1 MTDTLGH
8 HLTRTLA
15 LGLPLVGSQVA
26 QILIGLTDTLMLG
39 RYSVDALAAATL
51 SSSYFFTLF
60 VLGSGFAVACM
71 PMAAGALAQHDEVRV
86 RRVARMGLW
95 LSLGTGLLMA
105 PVMIWSEPIL
115 LALGQKAQVAADAQ
129 KYLRIAG
136 LGMIPALLTATFRS
150 HLSALERT
158 RIVLIATLAGAG
170 LNVVLNWLLIFGAL
184 GFPEMGLRGAATASV
199 AVQVLTT
206 LILAL
211 YATRGPDMARFD
223 LLRNIHRPDWPIM
236 GDIFRLGWPI
246 GLTHVSESGLF
257 AGSALMMGWLGTVP
271 LAAHGVAIGIAALT
285 FMVHMGL
292 SQAATVRV
300 GRAWGQGDVP
310 GLRRAALAAA
320 ILSGGAVLGAVWL
333 YLGAGEFVVGLF
345 IDRSD
350 PDAGAILTL
359 GVQLLVVAALFQLV
373 DAGQV
378 MALGFLRGVQDTRRP
393 MIYAIVAYWVLGL
406 PAGYVLGFPLG
417 LGPEGI
423 WLGLVVGLLAA
434 TVALTVRFLRITAI
448 PVLPVTS
455 RS

>member
-1 MTDTLGH
+1 MRPPARYRRRMTEPLAT
-8 HLTRTLA
+8 HLNRTLV

-39 RYSVDALAAATL
+39 RYSVEALAAATL
-51 SSSYFFTLF
+51 STSYFFALF

-71 PMAAGALAQHDEVRV
+71 PMAAGALDDEVRV

-95 LSLGTGLLMA
+95 LSLATGVAMA
-105 PVMIWSEPIL
+105 PAMIWAEPIL
-115 LALGQKAQVAADAQ
+115 LALGQKAQVAADAEA
-129 KYLRIAG
+129 YLRIAG

-158 RIVLIATLAGAG
+158 RIVLLATLAGAG
-170 LNVVLNWLLIFGAL
+170 LNVPLNWLLIFGVG
-184 GFPEMGLRGAATASV
+184 GFPELGLRGAAAASV
-199 AVQVLTT
+199 CVHVLTT
-206 LILAL
+206 LVLAL

-223 LLRNIHRPDWPIM
+223 LLRNVHRPDWPIL
-236 GDIFRLGWPI
+236 GEIFRLGWPI
-246 GLTHVSESGLF
+246 GLTHVSESALF

-300 GRAWGQGDVP
+300 GRAWGLGDIP
-310 GLRRAALAAA
+310 GLRRAALAAT
-320 ILSGGAVLGAVWL
+320 ILSAGAVLMAVCL

-345 IDRSD
+345 VSRND
-350 PDAGAILTL
+350 PDAAAILAL
-359 GVQLLVVAALFQLV
+359 GARLLVVAALFQLV

-393 MIYAIVAYWVLGL
+393 MIYAIVAYWVFGL
-406 PAGYVLGFPLG
+406 PAGYVLGFPLD
-417 LGPEGI
+417 LGPQGI

-434 TVALTVRFLRITAI
+434 TVALTARFLR
-448 PVLPVTS
+448 LTS
-455 RS
+455 R